1 MSLPLM
7 IFAAGRGTRMGA
19 LGADRPKAL
28 LPIAGRPLLD
38 HALGVAR
45 SAQASPIVI
54 NTHHH
59 GEQIVAHLKGA
70 PDIILS
76 HEPDLLETGGGLK
89 AARPLLGP
97 GPAFTLNA
105 DAVWKGPNPFAQLA
119 AAFAPAE
126 MDALLLLVP
135 TSAALASG
143 PGDFFLEGGKLR
155 RRGAGATAPFI
166 YTGAQIIRPDLAE
179 QVQGRSFS
187 MNIIW
192 DHIIASGRAYGLVMQ
207 GGWRDVGTPEALA
220 AAETWLAAP

>member
-19 LGADRPKAL
+19 LGTNRPKAL

-45 SAQASPIVI
+45 AAQASPIVI
-54 NTHHH
+54 NTHHQAD
-59 GEQIVAHLKGA
+59 QIARHLADA
-70 PDIILS
+70 PDITLT
-76 HEPDLLETGGGLK
+76 HEAELLETGGGLK
-89 AARPLLGP
+89 AARALLGR

-105 DAVWKGPNPFAQLA
+105 DAVWKGPNPLTQLA
-119 AAFAPAE
+119 AAFNPGE
-126 MDALLLLVP
+126 MDALLLLAP
-135 TSAALASG
+135 TSTALASG

-166 YTGAQIIRPDLAE
+166 YTGAQIIRPELAE

-187 MNIIW
+187 MNIVW
-192 DHIIASGRAYGLVMQ
+192 DNIIATGRAYGLVMQ
-207 GGWRDVGTPEALA
+207 GGWRDVGTPQALA

>member
-7 IFAAGRGTRMGA
+7 IFAAVRGTRMGA
-19 LGADRPKAL
+19 LGANRPKAL

-59 GEQIVAHLKGA
+59 AEQIVAHLKGA
-70 PDIILS
+70 PDITLS

-105 DAVWKGPNPFAQLA
+105 DAVWKGPNPLAQLA

-126 MDALLLLVP
+126 MDALLLLAP

-192 DHIIASGRAYGLVMQ
+192 DHIIASGRAYGLVMR